1 MDKRE
6 KNNRALTRSYY
17 MQTNRTEAET
27 VTKPVA
33 SELPKCCKLIE
44 HALPSLHHTVFSPKQ
59 AFYPEQ
65 QHGSQTFHQSQN
77 YHSDHR
83 GQVSS

>member
-1 MDKRE
+1 MDKRG
-6 KNNRALTRSYY
+6 KNRALTHSYY
-17 MQTNRTEAET
+17 MQTNRQEAET
-27 VTKPVA
+27 VTKAVE

-44 HALPSLHHTVFSPKQ
+44 YALPSLHHTVFSPKQ

-65 QHGSQTFHQSQN
+65 QHGFQASYQSQN